1 MGRKKD
7 SAEVKPEVKP
17 AAKKEEEEEEKPED
31 PPIVKA
37 LKELDDKYLA
47 IEREYEKEVQ
57 QIRKK
62 YQEQQQPLLDER
74 ATTLSKAEDN
84 KETGTGT
91 PALKG
96 FWLQALQNHPAFD
109 QHIEQ
114 WDEPVL
120 EYLKDITAVDLAD
133 DPVKGFTLK
142 FHFVENPF
150 FSNEVLTKEYHTEE
164 GSPYTGETNTK
175 KIVVSEIKW
184 KPGKDVTVEK
194 VAKKVKGGGAK
205 KAKQKA
211 AKATEEPRDSI
222 FRHFFRNMEEGMTI
236 PEDVNLEFDE
246 DEVDDEDEVIN
257 MMMENDYEIGEA
269 IKDQII
275 PFAVRWYTGEAAPED
290 EDDDEDG
297 EEEDDE
303 DDDDDDDEDDEDSD
317 EDEEPMP
324 KKKGGKKPAPKAKGK
339 GDDGKPKEGEGN
351 KEECKQQ

>member
-7 SAEVKPEVKP
+7 APDAKPEAKP
-17 AAKKEEEEEEKPED
+17 VEKEPEKKEEEEKPED
-31 PPIVKA
+31 PPVVKA
-37 LKELDDKYLA
+37 LKEIDDKYLA

-62 YQEQQQPLLDER
+62 YQEKQQPFLTER
-74 ATTLSKAEDN
+74 AGVLAKAEDDN
-84 KETGTGT
+84 EATTGT

-96 FWLQALQNHPAFD
+96 FWCQALQNHPAFD
-109 QHIEQ
+109 QHIEE

-120 EYLKDITAVDLAD
+120 EYVKDITAVDLED
-133 DPVKGFTLK
+133 DATKGFKLV
-142 FHFVENPF
+142 FHFKENPY
-150 FSNEVLTKEYHTEE
+150 FSNEELWKEYHTEE
-164 GSPYTGETNTK
+164 GSPYTGETTTK

-222 FRHFFRNMEEGMTI
+222 FRHFFRNMEQGMGI
-236 PEDVNLEFDE
+236 PDDVHLEFDE
-246 DEVDDEDEVIN
+246 DDVDDEDGLVD
-257 MMMENDYEIGEA
+257 MMMDNDYEIGEA

-290 EDDDEDG
+290 
-297 EEEDDE
+297 
-303 DDDDDDDEDDEDSD
+303 DDDDDEDDEEEEDDDED
-317 EDEEPMP
+317 EDEEDDEDEDDEPLP
-324 KKKGGKKPAPKAKGK
+324 KKKGAGKKPPPKAKGK
-339 GDDGKPKEGEGN
+339 DDVKPKEAG
-351 KEECKQQ
+351 KEECKQQQ